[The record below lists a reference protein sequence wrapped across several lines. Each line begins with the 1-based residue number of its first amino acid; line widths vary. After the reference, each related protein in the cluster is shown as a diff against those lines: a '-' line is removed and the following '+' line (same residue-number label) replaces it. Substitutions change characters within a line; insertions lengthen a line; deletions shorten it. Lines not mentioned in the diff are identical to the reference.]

1 MSIKRSVW
9 LIKKKKL
16 NPHFAKSPSSQKDTF
31 KKRKHHKE
39 KKTSC
44 YNKLADKKWM
54 FLKFG
59 SKWKW
64 NHSISFPKG

>member
-9 LIKKKKL
+9 LRKKKKW

-44 YNKLADKKWM
+44 YNKLVERK
-54 FLKFG
+54 
-59 SKWKW
+59 
-64 NHSISFPKG
+64 